1 MLRNVREKLC
11 GCTWP
16 PRAPLA
22 NLDALSIA
30 VLSARLLLGLC
41 HTTTA
46 AALRYEEAL
55 VRNHLRMLYSVQENG
70 KIITGS
76 SSEPLVAE
84 ASAQIMNFLVE
95 KPCQWD
101 EEPYM
106 DLWGL
111 LGKFVN
117 EDLAAEGTIGD
128 LIGRALS
135 ISAMDCAIHG
145 LSEDRVCELQYQT
158 PVTVAEYYKA
168 LLTDEAWETLRQ
180 STPVNLAQLST
191 GSATTTF
198 EDAFKDAYFHF
209 SHYGMAND
217 CSPMRDK
224 ISWAIWLRGL
234 AILCPFNQ
242 EVTDRMFPI
251 YFSTLGNLSP
261 KTMSANLE
269 QDRIGQWIT
278 PDNASNSIQSAE
290 ALSIFSPGNRLPY
303 IAVVHCYALTEN
315 QGINIK
321 QPSSQETDEIDEDL
335 EAPRYQFGFRGL
347 GAYRNIT
354 DSDKAIIRRM
364 IGRSKRTLPSAGLF
378 SK

>member
-16 PRAPLA
+16 PRARLV
-22 NLDALSIA
+22 NLNALSIA
-30 VLSARLLLGLC
+30 VLSARLLLGLSD
-41 HTTTA
+41 TTA

-76 SSEPLVAE
+76 SSEPLIAE

-111 LGKFVN
+111 LGNFVN

-145 LSEDRVCELQYQT
+145 LSGDRVCELQYQT

-168 LLTDEAWETLRQ
+168 LLTDEVWEILRQ
-180 STPVNLAQLST
+180 STPANHAQLST
-191 GSATTTF
+191 KSATTTF
-198 EDAFKDAYFHF
+198 EDAFQDAYFHF

-224 ISWAIWLRGL
+224 ISWAIWLRGY

-261 KTMSANLE
+261 KTVSANLE
-269 QDRIGQWIT
+269 QDKIGQLIT
-278 PDNASNSIQSAE
+278 PDNAGIQSAE
-290 ALSIFSPGNRLPY
+290 ALSIFSPGNGLPY

-321 QPSSQETDEIDEDL
+321 QPSSRATEEIDEDL

-347 GAYRNIT
+347 SAYRNIT
-354 DSDKAIIRRM
+354 DSDRATIRRM
-364 IGRSKRTLPSAGLF
+364 IGHSKRTLPSVGLV